1 MHLPICVIFEFLSS
15 NSIITVSR
23 LQCSRKR
30 CIKIKNFHAFP
41 PFSLI
46 GAALVKIRRDRS
58 TGITIIPW
66 WENQFLFPLMPQFL
80 LDFPIQLP
88 HTTETLNLSSK
99 KGNVNPLH
107 PKLKLLEVI
116 LSGRQSA
123 TDTFKFLH
131 DTHNDG
137 CLYSD
142 LCAARSDFAI
152 VITIKALAKLSDHPV
167 LVRYLKWT
175 FNRHPSFSRYKH
187 ICNMNLVLTYY
198 CKFVHNEELTL

>member
-46 GAALVKIRRDRS
+46 GAALAKIRRDRS
-58 TGITIIPW
+58 TGIMIIPW
-66 WENQFLFPLMPQFL
+66 WENQFLFPLMPHFL

-88 HTTETLNLSSK
+88 HTTETLTLSSK

-116 LSGRQSA
+116 LSDDQQQTHSSFYMICIMMVVCTVIYA
-123 TDTFKFLH
+123 LH
-131 DTHNDG
+131 EM
-137 CLYSD
+137 
-142 LCAARSDFAI
+142 
-152 VITIKALAKLSDHPV
+152 LSP
-167 LVRYLKWT
+167 LW
-175 FNRHPSFSRYKH
+175 
-187 ICNMNLVLTYY
+187 
-198 CKFVHNEELTL
+198 